1 MTRTKFFVM
10 LLILPLFLPTSSS
23 FSSCDNWFERE
34 ILCNSIDVK
43 KEWSTI
49 FQEKDLTLCPER
61 CQTCKNYDRLEL
73 PNATT
78 TFEYLEAS
86 SYNNS
91 NSNNTCISSGYDGY
105 CYNDEEEYFQ
115 QQQQL
120 YYDENGN
127 LLSTMP
133 WQMQYFYEYVHCA
146 RDFRK
151 VPNIWKT
158 GDGNNMYE
166 RIVREFPEYSPR
178 VLSRPKD
185 SAYAREAEDHN
196 TSVGVGPWLVQLENF
211 LTDEEC
217 DEMIAQTKIAIENNE
232 DGYSLVADDEEGNE
246 IGGACQSTQ
255 AWCDPDHCMEEP
267 ILKRAWK
274 KIEEVV
280 GLPFDTHTE
289 PVHFIQYVPGQK
301 YGSHTDAIP
310 EEYNSVT
317 GPRIF
322 TLLFYLNDI
331 EEGNGG
337 ETCFPQIERAD
348 GIPRE
353 EPICIRPKKG
363 HAVIWPNILDELP
376 QGTTEVPEN
385 RTWHEANGIQE
396 GYKFAST
403 VWYHLRN
410 FSYARDI
417 DCTGIYHTGFINDYH
432 DDFDM
437 DGNSGQYFGDEDD
450 VAYGGNYYYDNDD
463 NDMTTYTSDN
473 NNNDDSGGIRYQ
485 KVANAKYYKNPNNFF
500 GQNDDDYDDELPMA
514 HWW

>member
-1 MTRTKFFVM
+1 MTKTKSLVLWM
-10 LLILPLFLPTSSS
+10 IVPLFLVLLLAARPTSSS
-23 FSSCDNWFERE
+23 FLSCDNWFERE
-34 ILCNSIDVK
+34 ILCDSIDVK
-43 KEWSTI
+43 KEWSMI

-78 TFEYLEAS
+78 SFEYLEAS
-86 SYNNS
+86 SYSNRNS
-91 NSNNTCISSGYDGY
+91 NSTCINFGYDGY

-120 YYDENGN
+120 YYDEYGN

-133 WQMQYFYEYVHCA
+133 WEMQHFYEYAHCA

-158 GDGNNMYE
+158 GDANNMYE
-166 RIVREFPEYSPR
+166 RIIREFPEYSPM

-185 SAYAREAEDHN
+185 SAYAREAGDHN

-217 DEMIAQTKIAIENNE
+217 DEMIAQTKIAIE
-232 DGYSLVADDEEGNE
+232 DTDQGYSLVADDPE
-246 IGGACQSTQ
+246 IDGKEGACQSTQ
-255 AWCDPDHCMEEP
+255 AWCDPDHCREEP
-267 ILKRAWK
+267 VLKRAWK
-274 KIEEVV
+274 KIEELV

-301 YGSHTDAIP
+301 YGRHTDVIP
-310 EEYNSVT
+310 EEFNSVT

-348 GIPRE
+348 GMPRE

-363 HAVIWPNILDELP
+363 HALIWPNILDELP
-376 QGTTEVPEN
+376 HGTIEIPEN

-410 FSYARDI
+410 FSYAQDI
-417 DCTGIYHTGFINDYH
+417 DCTSIYENDFMDGYY

-437 DGNSGQYFGDEDD
+437 DGNSGQYLGDEDD
-450 VAYGGNYYYDNDD
+450 DVYYYNNDD
-463 NDMTTYTSDN
+463 NDTTDN
-473 NNNDDSGGIRYQ
+473 NNNNGGSDGIRYQ

-500 GQNDDDYDDELPMA
+500 GKNDADYDDELPMA
-514 HWW
+514 HRS